1 MKKVEGGVE
10 LEDIVDYKIPFAPG
24 FIGTIVNNIIC
35 KPKLKGLFSHRKLV
49 IDEMFP
55 TK

>member
-1 MKKVEGGVE
+1 M
-10 LEDIVDYKIPFAPG
+10 EDIVDYKIPFAPG

-35 KPKLKGLFSHRKLV
+35 KPKLKEIFGYRRKVL
-49 IDEMFP
+49 DKMFP